1 MSTIQKKIGR
11 SSRSREFSRF
21 VPEKIFLGLE
31 GDPKVEIDV
40 GNILEKEQARTV
52 TYWIME
58 KRKKKDRVR
67 G

>member
-1 MSTIQKKIGR
+1 M
-11 SSRSREFSRF
+11 
-21 VPEKIFLGLE
+21 
-31 GDPKVEIDV
+31 EIDV